1 MVGLFR
7 YGIFTL
13 FMVRNRDLDVGSHAE
28 GLLFQA
34 DRRICIFDMIVKA
47 I

>member
-13 FMVRNRDLDVGSHAE
+13 FIVRNRDLDAGSHVE
-28 GLLFQA
+28 GLSFQA